1 MTRDLPPERQEEEQP
16 PEPSGTVRVTG
27 PGPLVVIGIA
37 GMFLGWSWRG
47 QAIRSGE
54 AAPTVSWLIVGV
66 TWFVAAVIAGTAYL
80 TWRTVR
86 RDPRLLTPQQGLS
99 RLVLGKTIARL
110 GAFAF
115 GGFLGT
121 TISNLGVSGE
131 AAQRSILHALVAAV
145 GAAVG
150 LAAGL
155 LLEHACRVPPPAD

>member
-1 MTRDLPPERQEEEQP
+1 MTRDLPPERQDDEP
-16 PEPSGTVRVTG
+16 PRPSGFIRVTG
-27 PGPLVVIGIA
+27 PGPLVVIGLA
-37 GMFLGWSWRG
+37 GLFLGWAWRG
-47 QAIRSGE
+47 QAIRSGQPT
-54 AAPTVSWLIVGV
+54 PTVSWLAVGI
-66 TWFVAAVIAGTAYL
+66 TWFVAAVVAGTAYL

-86 RDPRLLTPQQGLS
+86 RDPGALSAQGLS

-131 AAQRSILHALVAAV
+131 TAQRSILHAVVAAV
-145 GAAVG
+145 GAGVG

-155 LLEHACRVPPPAD
+155 LLEHACRVPPGSE